1 MYMTSQ
7 APFQPSEYNQK
18 VLRWEKSKEEGNRE
32 RRGAKHGGLTS
43 VMLTLRG
50 LKHEGCQ
57 EFKAIQSYI
66 DFQREG

>member
-1 MYMTSQ
+1 MTSQ

-18 VLRWEKSKEEGNRE
+18 VLRWEKSKEEG
-32 RRGAKHGGLTS
+32 KHGGLTS

-66 DFQREG
+66 DFQRKG